1 MKLNRT
7 IEAHS
12 TIYRHFGVY
21 CFVVTCNMI
30 LDRCNSPGHFF
41 RVITES
47 SQGFHLANLLHTQ
60 SEMHLHGSNCIFL
73 SFSSSYANG
82 RWYLVRVVRTN
93 MKATLS
99 IRPAGSS
106 DTSDSR
112 SVSAEMTSMT
122 RDYLIT
128 FGDLPP
134 NRWMLLS
141 QRPCHLISGC
151 QRIGVR
157 PWRVKREWS
166 LI

>member
-1 MKLNRT
+1 
-7 IEAHS
+7 
-12 TIYRHFGVY
+12 
-21 CFVVTCNMI
+21 MI

-47 SQGFHLANLLHTQ
+47 GQGFHLANLLHTQ
-60 SEMHLHGSNCIFL
+60 SEMHLHGSNYIFL

-106 DTSDSR
+106 ETSDSR

-134 NRWMLLS
+134 NR
-141 QRPCHLISGC
+141 
-151 QRIGVR
+151 
-157 PWRVKREWS
+157 
-166 LI
+166 